1 MNERKLG
8 ILISYINILFQ
19 TVINFIYVPILLY
32 YIGKSEYGLYQLIGS
47 FIAYFSIMDF
57 GLTAA
62 VVRFYTK
69 YKALNDRINMEN
81 VLAIST
87 RCYAVITLILFI
99 IGYIC
104 YLIIDDIFY
113 SSMTYSEIDSAK
125 KIFILLL
132 LNIVVTISTMIFRAI
147 INAHE
152 KFLFLKGIET
162 IQLVL
167 QPILVVAILQE
178 YPYAF
183 SVALVQTILNIF
195 LSIARGFYC
204 FKRLKIRI
212 KYHYWDKKLFKEF
225 KKLALSVFAV
235 TLIDQV
241 FFKTNQ
247 IILGIISG
255 TSAVAVYAIASLI
268 IGRQLSSLPIV

>member
-1 MNERKLG
+1 MNERKIG
-8 ILISYINILFQ
+8 ILISYINILLQ
-19 TVINFIYVPILLY
+19 TLINFIYVPILLY

-69 YKALNDRINMEN
+69 YKALNDKVNMEN
-81 VLAIST
+81 VLAISS
-87 RCYAVITLILFI
+87 RCYAVITVILFI
-99 IGYIC
+99 IGYTC
-104 YLIIDDIFY
+104 YLFMDDIFY
-113 SSMTYSEIDSAK
+113 NSMTLSEISSAK
-125 KIFILLL
+125 DIFILLL

-162 IQLVL
+162 IQLIL
-167 QPILVVAILQE
+167 QPILVIAVLQE

-195 LSIARGFYC
+195 LSISRVVYC
-204 FKRLKIRI
+204 FKKLKIRI

-235 TLIDQV
+235 TLID
-241 FFKTNQ
+241 
-247 IILGIISG
+247 
-255 TSAVAVYAIASLI
+255 
-268 IGRQLSSLPIV
+268 